1 MRFNTMVSAAVLLSQ
16 IIPAAVWAQEGGAP
30 GLALCDPYI
39 DVLNQQDDNGDED
52 DNSVERRALYD
63 QEVKEVLTSET
74 AIMDAIYEEKW
85 DPATGDAV
93 ERTALCQGVPSYI
106 VNWAEFVGPGE
117 DGSPSVLA
125 KGFFSLRKDGTFQF
139 DYNKRPYSGTWSVA
153 GQDMTLTAGW
163 LNDGE
168 ALVSAVERVETP
180 IELTYADGKTDTYTE
195 EIYRVGP
202 FRLLPMDTTAKGS
215 ILHCAC
221 PTE

>member
-39 DVLNQQDDNGDED
+39 DVLNQQDDDGDED

>member
-16 IIPAAVWAQEGGAP
+16 ILPVAVWAQEAGAP

-39 DVLNQQDDNGDED
+39 DVLNEQDDNGDED
-52 DNSVERRALYD
+52 DNTVKRRALYD
-63 QEVKEVLTSET
+63 QEVKEVLTSEA

-93 ERTALCQGVPSYI
+93 ERTALCQGVPTYI
-106 VNWAEFVGPGE
+106 VNWAEFVGPAE

-163 LNDGE
+163 LNGGE
-168 ALVSAVERVETP
+168 ALVSAVEHVETP

>member
-16 IIPAAVWAQEGGAP
+16 ILPVAVWAQEAGAP

-39 DVLNQQDDNGDED
+39 DVLNEQDDNGDED
-52 DNSVERRALYD
+52 DNTVKRRALYD
-63 QEVKEVLTSET
+63 QEVKEVLTSEA

-85 DPATGDAV
+85 VPATGDAV
-93 ERTALCQGVPSYI
+93 ERTALCQGVLTYI
-106 VNWAEFVGPGE
+106 VNWAEFVGPAE
-117 DGSPSVLA
+117 DGSPRVLA

-163 LNDGE
+163 LNGGE